1 MLGLGNTLAS
11 NTVLTGISSPLE
23 LNNCILW
30 LDFSDET
37 KMFTEVGQTSGT
49 SVVDGVLVGTVVN
62 KATASDRLNNFVK
75 STSASYRPN
84 YRSADGGYVEF
95 GGGTNATWGSA
106 RMDSHHGS
114 YPTWISQGGVN
125 EDMSTAVIDQKNITV
140 FFVIKLQD
148 SDSTGGSM
156 LDIWGAKTGDLAE
169 ATRLYFSVNGSGDAV
184 AIQSWSS
191 DSSDYFS
198 GSTDLD
204 TSKHIITYRNEGGGT
219 DEAKVYI
226 DGVLDGTGTFDPSWT
241 MEFSNAN
248 GLGDLTIGARSNASG
263 TVMGSPFKGD
273 IYEIIFYNETLSD
286 GNKELVEDY
295 LNKKYSI

>member
-1 MLGLGNTLAS
+1 MLGLGNTLTS

-37 KMFTEVGQTSGT
+37 KMFTEVGNTDGT
-49 SVVDGVLVGTVVN
+49 SVVDGDDVGTVVN
-62 KATASDRLNNFVK
+62 KAKVLDKLNVFVK
-75 STSASYRPN
+75 SSSFGQRPYYRA
-84 YRSADGGYVEF
+84 ADGGYIEF
-95 GGGTNATWGSA
+95 GGGSNATWGSA
-106 RMDSHHGS
+106 KLDSHHGTTS
-114 YPTWISQGGVN
+114 TQGGVTT
-125 EDMSTAVIDQKNITV
+125 DMSTAVIDQKNITV

-148 SDSTGGSM
+148 SDSAGGGM
-156 LDIWGAKTGDLAE
+156 LDIWGAKTGDLTE
-169 ATRLYFSVNGSGDAV
+169 ATRLYFSVSGTGDAV
-184 AIQSWSS
+184 ALQSWSS
-191 DSSDYFS
+191 SSSDYFS

-219 DEAKVYI
+219 DEAKIYI

-241 MEFSNAN
+241 MEFSDAN
-248 GLGDLTIGARSNASG
+248 NLGDLTIGARSNG
-263 TVMGSPFKGD
+263 TGTIMGSPFKGD

-286 GNKELVEDY
+286 ENKALVEDY